1 MKNFNLFAATAIAAL
16 TLTTATA
23 QNPYQ
28 FIKVTMTSNS
38 NNPNQAPATM
48 VMMFGQGENDSLT
61 FPDAGNEGTWGR
73 IDDNCFPFS
82 KSADGYIIT
91 NFDARGELNK
101 YTSVPFGF
109 VSKNAAE
116 IKVTAA
122 VSNSIGDS
130 VSFLPAYVWLEQIST
145 GEKFSILGDTATF
158 NVAANLNVAA
168 SIGFVTD
175 FVLHAGPA
183 NYLNAT
189 EESCYNTA
197 DASVLFKTPN
207 YNGATFELN
216 NANGIVAA
224 GTMSATDT
232 TIYNLAAGNYV
243 AIIRINNITVDSTNI
258 SVNPKNPIIADF
270 SADYNSILIGQSV
283 TFTDNSTGAVSYA
296 WNFGDGNADS
306 TAGTVAHTYYS
317 SDYFTVTLTVTD
329 SLGCTSTMTD
339 GVAVNY
345 ANIQNPNIGQNRGN
359 GQGRAVEMVN
369 VNYSEGQIAVNS
381 EAAVNV
387 TITAVNGAV
396 IFSGMQ
402 YNYNQ
407 SYNVPANGVYLV
419 SVVDANGNKK
429 VTTVTAL

>member
-1 MKNFNLFAATAIAAL
+1 MKKINLFAATAIAAL

-38 NNPNQAPATM
+38 NNPNQTPATM
-48 VMMFGQGENDSLT
+48 VMMFGQGENDALA
-61 FPDAGNEGTWGR
+61 FPDAGNEGTLGR
-73 IDDNCFPFS
+73 LDDNCFPFS

-91 NFDARGELNK
+91 NLDARQELDK

-109 VSKNAAE
+109 VNKNAAE
-116 IKVTAA
+116 IKVVAS
-122 VSNSIGDS
+122 VSNSNGDT
-130 VSFLPAYVWLEQIST
+130 VNFLPAYVWLEQIST
-145 GEKFSILGDTATF
+145 GEKFSILGDTAKF
-158 NVAANLNVAA
+158 DIPANLAFA
-168 SIGFVTD
+168 TD

-183 NYLNAT
+183 NYLIPT
-189 EESCYNTA
+189 EETCYNTA

-207 YNGATFELN
+207 FTGAAFELN

-224 GTMSATDT
+224 GTMSANDT
-232 TIYNLAAGNYV
+232 TIYNLNAGNYV
-243 AIIRINNITVDSTNI
+243 AIIRINNIPVDSANI
-258 SVNPKNPIIADF
+258 TINPKNPIIADF
-270 SADYNSILIGQSV
+270 SADYNSILIGETV
-283 TFTDNSTGAVSYA
+283 TFTDNSTGAVSYT
-296 WNFGDGNADS
+296 WNFGDGNADF
-306 TAGTVAHTYYS
+306 TAGTVAHTYLS

-345 ANIQNPNIGQNRGN
+345 ATVQNPNVGQNHSN

-369 VNYSEGQIAVNS
+369 VNYSEGQISVNT

-402 YNYNQ
+402 YNTIQ

-419 SVVDANGNKK
+419 TAIDAQGNKK